1 MAETLNKRVNT
12 LLYIL
17 KTEHHVLN
25 KIHQLLMAVFL
36 RLLLPLFGR
45 WFFPKSPLEQVEPFV
60 IAVVHD

>member
-1 MAETLNKRVNT
+1 
-12 LLYIL
+12 LLYVL

-25 KIHQLLMAVFL
+25 KIHQLLVAVFL